1 MFVFKGLGRTDG
13 SLLVYFNKVWL
24 GRDLDTLGVAEGGVL
39 GLRYV
44 QVTSLHMRE
53 LDPED
58 LSYSL

>member
-13 SLLVYFNKVWL
+13 SLLVYFNRVWL
-24 GRDLDTLGVAEGGVL
+24 GRDLDTLGVAV

-53 LDPED
+53 HDREDP
-58 LSYSL
+58 SYHL